1 MLLAGPYAGMFWL
14 TIAGGLVVPF
24 LVLLWQAL
32 RARPASVGA
41 ITTAAGAINVAML
54 VKRVLL
60 VVPAQE
66 SPRLPLPMPVGSY
79 QPTLLELVVTLG
91 TYGVGGLLFMGALK
105 LLPLIELP
113 LSYAAE
119 KTESRGSRTR
129 LTVIGATVATGV
141 SLVTWGILTRT
152 ADFAPL
158 KWIAGLCLFAIAP
171 LENCLMRDAVA
182 GSEEHAG
189 ESREASGGRK

>member
-1 MLLAGPYAGMFWL
+1 MFL
-14 TIAGGLVVPF
+14 
-24 LVLLWQAL
+24 
-32 RARPASVGA
+32 
-41 ITTAAGAINVAML
+41 
-54 VKRVLL
+54 KRVLL

-113 LSYAAE
+113 LSSAAQ
-119 KTESRGSRTR
+119 KRESSGSRTR
-129 LTVIGATVATGV
+129 LTVIGATVAAGV
-141 SLVTWGILTRT
+141 ALVAWGILTRT

-158 KWIAGLCLFAIAP
+158 KWIAGLCLFAVVP
-171 LENCLMRDAVA
+171 LERCLIGGAVA
-182 GSEEHAG
+182 EPAEPGG
-189 ESREASGGRK
+189 ECREASGGGK